1 MKIKI
6 ITGALFLLGSLGCS
20 SSKITSVW
28 TAPPEHAPKYQKIMV
43 LAVVN
48 KADRSIQEK
57 MENHLAGDLVKTGY
71 SAVTALETY
80 GPKAF
85 EQLTEKQILPK
96 ITASNAD
103 ALVTIVLLRSRREK
117 TYVQPDV
124 NYYGSLS
131 GYVHGQYRMIHE
143 EGYYVTNMKYLW
155 ETNFYELPSG
165 KLMYSAQTVSFSPSS
180 IESMG
185 HEYGRLLIKNMVKKG
200 VLSEN
205 QVVRD

>member
-1 MKIKI
+1 MKIKN
-6 ITGALFLLGSLGCS
+6 ITGLLLLLGSLGCS

-28 TAPPEHAPKYQKIMV
+28 TAPTDHVAKYQKIMV

-48 KADRSIQEK
+48 KADRSIQER
-57 MENHLAGDLVKTGY
+57 MENHLAGDLEKIGY
-71 SAVTALETY
+71 PAVTALDTY

-85 EQLTEKQILPK
+85 DQLTEKEILPK
-96 ITASNAD
+96 ITGAGAD

-117 TYVQPDV
+117 TYVQPGV

-131 GYVHGQYRMIHE
+131 GYVHGQYRATHE

-185 HEYGRLLIKNMVKKG
+185 HEYGRLLIKNMVKKA
-200 VLSEN
+200 VLTEKALGN
-205 QVVRD
+205 